1 MKFFDLFI
9 AVLLL
14 SLSVFAQDEDQ
25 TCNATIDTE
34 YYCALSSKIG
44 NYCDNYVVV
53 METRADAKILV
64 KAKVVDSC
72 SSCSTY
78 RVNLSKQAYTTLTE
92 ESEGKSD
99 IIWAIYSKE
108 GDLVRG
114 PFYNAVDEVAQ
125 SYNLSNNSFIAAFK
139 VLAGRIAANDISYG
153 TFNITRGKNTVIRK
167 TEEEATQAP
176 EQGDDESKEVP
187 IEDLKTEVDAD
198 VPADDIEIVDFD
210 GENQDTIT
218 YDVNTGSDI
227 NTPKN
232 KIVNAEDA
240 VIVDS
245 SSGAP
250 VASEIAGSQGNS
262 GATLGV
268 VTALSCLGAGG
279 FGLLFLKKKNPSKYD
294 ELKKKFPEAFSSLK
308 RSTSKKSKGG
318 VTLPT
323 TNDYMPNDTIE
334 EEEIPRITVYDN
346 EDPYHR
352 N

>member
-1 MKFFDLFI
+1 
-9 AVLLL
+9 
-14 SLSVFAQDEDQ
+14 
-25 TCNATIDTE
+25 
-34 YYCALSSKIG
+34 
-44 NYCDNYVVV
+44 
-53 METRADAKILV
+53 METRANAKILV

-78 RVNLSKQAYTTLTE
+78 RVNLSKQAFATLTE
-92 ESEGKSD
+92 DSEGNSD
-99 IIWAIYSKE
+99 IIWGIYSKE
-108 GDLVRG
+108 GDLLRG

-153 TFNITRGKNTVIRK
+153 TFNITRGQNTIIRK
-167 TEEEATQAP
+167 TEEATQAP
-176 EQGDDESKEVP
+176 EEVDEQGDDEQVDDENKEIP
-187 IEDLKTEVDAD
+187 ISDLQTQVDED
-198 VPADDIEIVDFD
+198 VPADGETINYD

-218 YDVNTGSDI
+218 YDENTGSDM

-232 KIVNAEDA
+232 KIIDGNEA

-245 SSGAP
+245 SSTDQVQPALEE
-250 VASEIAGSQGNS
+250 VDDTQGNT
-262 GATLGV
+262 GATVGV

-279 FGLLFLKKKNPSKYD
+279 VGLLFLKKKNPTKYD
-294 ELKKKFPEAFSSLK
+294 ELKKKFPEAFSTLK
-308 RSTSKKSKGG
+308 RSASKKSNGS

-323 TNDYMPNDTIE
+323 TNNYMPTDTIE
-334 EEEIPRITVYDN
+334 EDEIPRITVYDS